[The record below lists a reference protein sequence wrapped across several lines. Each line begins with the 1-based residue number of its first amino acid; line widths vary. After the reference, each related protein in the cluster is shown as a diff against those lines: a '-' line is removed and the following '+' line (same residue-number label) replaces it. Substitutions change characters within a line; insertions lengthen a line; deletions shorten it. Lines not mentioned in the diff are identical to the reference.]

1 MMFPKCPVIPST
13 SSSLKLK
20 KSRCTSHCFFHLF
33 PFLTPKQMQSQ
44 WLLFYPAFFI
54 RALRAR
60 QCWYAVL
67 VYRAVAMVNG
77 TAKVASATGIKGP
90 EDSIK
95 EG

>member
-1 MMFPKCPVIPST
+1 MFPKCPVIPST

-20 KSRCTSHCFFHLF
+20 KSHRTTHCFFHLF
-33 PFLTPKQMQSQ
+33 PFLAPKHMQSQ
-44 WLLFYPAFFI
+44 RLLFYAAFFI

-67 VYRAVAMVNG
+67 VYSAIAKVNG
-77 TAKVASATGIKGP
+77 TAKVASATGFKGP